1 MKSLTIRTIKTESH
15 PQTKE
20 MFLHLFGDSRGS
32 KTRIKIMNVLRDI
45 PRNTNQ
51 LSLDVKVDYKCI
63 QHHLKKLEQN
73 NVVAKMGDGYS
84 TMYYVSTLFESN
96 QELFDEIVTKLYS
109 KPEICESHL
118 SL

>member
-1 MKSLTIRTIKTESH
+1 MKSLTIRTIKTQSH

-20 MFLHLFGDSRGS
+20 MFWQLFGSSRGAE
-32 KTRIKIMNVLRDI
+32 TRIKIMCVLRDI

-63 QHHLKKLEQN
+63 QHHLRKLEQD
-73 NVVAKMGDGYS
+73 NVVTKMESGYS
-84 TMYYVSTLFESN
+84 TMYYVSSLFESN
-96 QELFDEIVTKLYS
+96 QELFDEIVTKLYD
-109 KPEICESHL
+109 KTEICESHL

>member
-1 MKSLTIRTIKTESH
+1 MKSLSIRTIKTPSH

-20 MFLHLFGDSRGS
+20 MFWQLFGKFRGTE
-32 KTRIKIMNVLRDI
+32 TRIKIMHVLRDI

-73 NVVAKMGDGYS
+73 NVVTKIGNGYS
-84 TMYYVSTLFESN
+84 TMYYVSSLFESN
-96 QELFDEIVTKLYS
+96 QELFNEIITKLYS
-109 KPEICESHL
+109 KIEIHESPS